1 MGRSL
6 SLLILGSLLILLAV
20 RSYVYFSGNKLSD
33 GSKIEFEGRV
43 TSQIKTNSFSQSFS
57 LNYKGKR
64 IFLNLP
70 LRPTVN
76 YGDKLKTSG
85 VIVLKKLDRG
95 EIWVL
100 EEPEI
105 VFEKEKFSLL
115 SPVYSF
121 RSKVISVFKSYLP
134 SDEASLLLGIV
145 FGIKESFSEDFYED
159 LRTAGVLHVIAASG
173 MNVSM
178 LGALLAGFFGTFLT
192 RQIAVL
198 LTIFGIF
205 VFTAIAGFEASIV
218 RAAIMG
224 TLAFS
229 AQILGKQSWAFFGL
243 LISGFL
249 MLFVS
254 PALLFDIG
262 FQLSFSATLG
272 LIYISP
278 LIDKMFRF
286 KKIPLVRFISE
297 DANTTISAQI
307 ATLPI
312 ILSNFGNFSLFSVFA
327 NVLVLWTVPILMIIG
342 GIVSIFAFFFE
353 GFGIVLYLALPL
365 LLYFKSVVELFGKF
379 GGQLALSEFPWQL
392 SIGYYLLILSI
403 FARKIK

>member
-342 GIVSIFAFFFE
+342 G
-353 GFGIVLYLALPL
+353 
-365 LLYFKSVVELFGKF
+365 
-379 GGQLALSEFPWQL
+379 
-392 SIGYYLLILSI
+392 
-403 FARKIK
+403 